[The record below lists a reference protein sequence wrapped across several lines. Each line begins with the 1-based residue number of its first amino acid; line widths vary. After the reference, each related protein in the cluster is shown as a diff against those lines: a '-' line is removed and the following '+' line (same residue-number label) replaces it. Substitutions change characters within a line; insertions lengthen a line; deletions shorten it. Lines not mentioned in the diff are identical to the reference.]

1 MVIGDKRPHCAALV
15 VPDAEWLTEFK
26 KETGKRGTLADL
38 ADDPDLYKAV
48 SAAIKRVNQDL
59 SNIEKVRKFAI
70 ATAEFTTDNAQ
81 LTPSMKVRR
90 HVVRQDYGTVLDALY
105 PTEQKKTALVEAS
118 AE

>member
-1 MVIGDKRPHCAALV
+1 MCAFL
-15 VPDAEWLTEFK
+15 DI
-26 KETGKRGTLADL
+26 L

-90 HVVRQDYGTVLDALY
+90 HVVRQDYGTVLEALY
-105 PTEQKKTALVEAS
+105 PAEQKKTALVEAS